1 MEEDEI
7 IEILRKT
14 GAFLTGHFALA
25 SYFHSKDYI
34 NKDAVYPHPM
44 DISKLGLEIAERFI
58 DDDVEVVV
66 GPEKGG
72 IILSQWVA
80 YHLTVLL
87 GHEVFSVFAEKIVD
101 HIGTKK
107 DFEFNRGYDTIV
119 AGRRVLVV
127 EDILT
132 TGGSVERVI
141 ALVRSI
147 GGNVVG
153 LGALCNR
160 GNVTSSNIGDVPKFV
175 ALVNI
180 ELPKWRPDKCP
191 LCAQGIPI
199 NTDVGKGKEFLEQ
212 QEK

>member
-1 MEEDEI
+1 MNEDEI
-7 IEILRKT
+7 IEILRRA
-14 GAFLTGHFALA
+14 GAFLKGHFILA
-25 SYFHSKDYI
+25 SYLHAEGYI
-34 NKDAVYPHPM
+34 NKDAVYPHTE
-44 DISKLGLEIAERFI
+44 DISKLALEIAERFA

-80 YHLTVLL
+80 YHLTILL
-87 GHEVFSVFAEKIVD
+87 GHEVLSVFAEKIVD

-119 AGRRVLVV
+119 AGKRVLIV

-141 ALVRSI
+141 DLVRST
-147 GGNVVG
+147 GGNVIG

-160 GNVTSSNIGDVPKFV
+160 GNVTSSSIGDVPKFV

-180 ELPKWRPDKCP
+180 ELPRWRPDECP

-199 NTDVGKGKEFLEQ
+199 NNDVGKGKEFLKQ
-212 QEK
+212 QGK